1 MKEKR
6 ILIVNPDTRACDTLE
21 ETFYR
26 AGYLAYTAANG
37 LEAEKLALI
46 LLPDITILADRLPDG
61 NGIGLLPDLIR
72 HTPDGLFFILTDK
85 GAGDSVVPDRFKEH
99 LYFIHQGLPPERVLK
114 SVSHI
119 AEVVE
124 LRREK
129 LSTESSLRKRNR
141 ELEEIN
147 QRLRQI
153 VESTRRLTSFS
164 GTGDIGPVILHEF
177 AGNMNA
183 GGGSLFLHQ
192 AEALVLSCCL
202 DPGHVPDRLPLP
214 LSDQSVLS
222 RVLANNEAVLIED
235 IHKEYP
241 IGTSGWTGYSDPSLL
256 VFPLLEKQGNI
267 IGVITLHNKK
277 NPPFTT
283 QDRELGSILAS
294 YGSETLRATQAIERL
309 RQSEEKA
316 RIILEASPDPVVVFD
331 NEKRVRYFN
340 PAFTQVFGWTLNER
354 IGQTMTEFMP
364 ENTLAESLMMES
376 MEKKG
381 QIYRGI
387 ETRRYAKSGAVIPVS
402 ISGATFSDSSGKVL
416 GSVRNIRD
424 ITAQKTLE
432 GQLVQSQKMEAIG
445 TLSSG
450 IAHDFNNILSAIFG
464 NLDLAL
470 MDLPE
475 DLPARRNIENIGKA
489 AHRAKHLVSQIL
501 SFSRKDD
508 GNPDDQQKIHPHLI
522 IKEALFLLRA
532 SLPSTIEIKETY
544 MDKTGTV
551 LANPTQFHQIIMNLC
566 TNAHHAMKDRGG
578 TLSIRLEKIP
588 DPDHPDGP
596 DFVKLTISDT
606 GCGMDEHTVKR
617 IFDPYF
623 TTKDKN
629 LGTGLGLSVVRRI
642 VDDCKGKISV
652 FTHLGHGTRFELLFP
667 EAGEQ
672 TRRSDGPAHVVGR
685 GSGKVLFVDDEKE
698 IAALGLSLLQRLG
711 YTVVAQTRPMEA
723 LDLVR
728 KAPQAFDVVITDMT
742 MPKMTGI
749 RLAEAL
755 KTIRPDLPIIL
766 CTGFNPSEIESSIPE
781 GVVDAVLKKPV
792 GLPDFFTVISGLME
806 KAGPRRDPSVSEL
819 HLHPT

>member
-1 MKEKR
+1 MKLKR

-46 LLPDITILADRLPDG
+46 LLPDMIILADRLPDG
-61 NGIGLLPDLIR
+61 AGLDILADLIR

-85 GAGDSVVPDRFKEH
+85 SRGESVVPDRFKEH
-99 LYFIHQGLPPERVLK
+99 LYYIHRDLPPERMLK

-129 LSTESSLRKRNR
+129 RSTESSLRKRNR

-147 QRLRQI
+147 ERLRQI

-192 AEALVLSCCL
+192 ADTLVLSCAL
-202 DPGHVPDRLPLP
+202 DPGHVPERLPLP
-214 LSDQSVLS
+214 LPDHSVLN
-222 RVLANNEAVLIED
+222 RVLCNNEAVLIED

-241 IGTSGWTGYSDPSLL
+241 MGVSGWTGYSDPSLL
-256 VFPLLEKQGNI
+256 AFPLLEKQGNI

-283 QDRELGSILAS
+283 QDRELGAILAS

-331 NEKRVRYFN
+331 NEKRVQYFN
-340 PAFTQVFGWTLNER
+340 PAFTQVFGWSLDER

-364 ENTLAESLMMES
+364 ENTLAESMMMES

-381 QIYRGI
+381 QTYRGI
-387 ETRRYAKSGAVIPVS
+387 ETRRYAKSGTIIPVS
-402 ISGATFSDSSGKVL
+402 VSGATFSDSSGKVL

-424 ITAQKTLE
+424 ITAQKALE

-470 MDLPE
+470 MDLPG
-475 DLPARRNIENIGKA
+475 DFPARRNIENIGKA
-489 AHRAKHLVSQIL
+489 AHRAKDLVSQIL
-501 SFSRKDD
+501 SFSRKDA
-508 GNPDDQQKIHPHLI
+508 GHSDDQQKIHPHLV

-532 SLPSTIEIKETY
+532 SLPSTIEIKEAY
-544 MDKTGTV
+544 VDKSGTI

-566 TNAHHAMKDRGG
+566 TNAHHAMMVHGG
-578 TLSIRLEKIP
+578 TLTIRLEKTP
-588 DPDHPDGP
+588 DPDHPGGP
-596 DFVKLTISDT
+596 SFVKLTISDT

-652 FTHLGHGTRFELLFP
+652 FTHLGHGTRFEMLFP

-672 TRRSDGPAHVVGR
+672 TRHADGPGHVIGR

-711 YTVVAQTRPMEA
+711 YTVVAQTQPMEA
-723 LDLVR
+723 LELVR
-728 KAPQAFDVVITDMT
+728 TAPQAFDVVITDMT

-766 CTGFNPSEIESSIPE
+766 CTGFNPSEIVDSIPD
-781 GVVDAVLKKPV
+781 GTIDAILKKPV
-792 GLPDFFTVISGLME
+792 GLADFFTVISGLID
-806 KAGPRRDPSVSEL
+806 KAGPRNDPPVSEL
-819 HLHPT
+819 HLHPL